1 MQKNIISTA
10 SLFIIIIIYIY
21 IYIYIYIVYTNRVH
35 PYKYHVEC
43 TDRHLNVDK
52 SIMWK
57 ALSKLSI
64 YIISDNC

>member
-10 SLFIIIIIYIY
+10 SLFIIIILSLSL
-21 IYIYIYIVYTNRVH
+21 YIYIVYTNRVH

-52 SIMWK
+52 LIMWK